1 MHIPL
6 VKVTVE
12 DSNCD
17 DLLTLNPVI
26 WDGSLGSWCFPH
38 TSCFLQELVGQV
50 PTPCVLVEMG
60 SGNSEKSRMIIDI
73 LLSKQQNLTYMPVD
87 ISEGMAPTCY
97 SHETVMV
104 TWIENKIRVRLH
116 WVKMIIEPYFCIEF
130 FFKYL
135 LFLHFVSQICAT
147 HSFIFCVCVCVFF
160 LYVCY

>member
-6 VKVTVE
+6 VKVKLE
-12 DSNCD
+12 DSNWD
-17 DLLTLNPVI
+17 DPLTLNPMI
-26 WDGSLGSWCFPH
+26 LDGSQGSWCFQL

-87 ISEGMAPTCY
+87 ISEGMVPSFY
-97 SHETVMV
+97 GHEAVMV
-104 TWIENKIRVRLH
+104 SWIGKEIRVRLNS
-116 WVKMIIEPYFCIEF
+116 VKMVIEPYFCIEF

-135 LFLHFVSQICAT
+135 LFLHFCKSDLYQP
-147 HSFIFCVCVCVFF
+147 FIHICVCVFF
-160 LYVCY
+160 FYICY